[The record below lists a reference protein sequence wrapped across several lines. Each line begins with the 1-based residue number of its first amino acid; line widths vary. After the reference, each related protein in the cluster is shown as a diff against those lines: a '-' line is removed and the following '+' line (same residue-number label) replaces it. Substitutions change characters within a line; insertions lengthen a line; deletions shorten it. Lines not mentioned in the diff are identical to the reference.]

1 MSDHDHF
8 NAVPSAT
15 GGIARLAC
23 ARAQEAGIELAPLL
37 SESGL
42 TKTQLDNPHTRLKVK
57 NQIRFLGLLADAL
70 HDDVLGF
77 HLAREFDLRRIG
89 LLYYV
94 MASSEL
100 LADALRRAERY
111 SRIVNEGVSLQF
123 RVGKHATIAL
133 RYVGV
138 ERHSDR
144 HQVEFWLT
152 TIVRICRHL
161 TSRHLVP
168 SHVKILH
175 RRTEGTS
182 ALDAYFERPV
192 QADAKL
198 DEIAFPNTI
207 GQLPINS
214 ADSYLNDL
222 LTGYCEDA
230 LSQQRAKRE
239 TLRPDME
246 NAIALLLPHG
256 KARIGEISRQ
266 LGMSRRTLARRLAS
280 EGLTFS
286 RIVDELRVELA
297 KTYLKDEGLTVSEI
311 AWLLG
316 YREVSALTHAFKR
329 WFGKTPRAM
338 RASPQWGSR
347 ESRSDRSSERF
358 PAGGRQ

>member
-1 MSDHDHF
+1 MSAHDHF
-8 NAVPSAT
+8 TSVPSAT

-23 ARAQEAGIELAPLL
+23 ARAKEAGIELAPLL
-37 SESGL
+37 SEAGL
-42 TKTQLDNPHTRLKVK
+42 TSTQLDNPHARLKVK
-57 NQIRFLGLLADAL
+57 NQIRFLEIVGNAL
-70 HDDVLGF
+70 QDDVLGF
-77 HLAREFDLRRIG
+77 HLARDFDMRRIG

-94 MASSEL
+94 MASSESL
-100 LADALRRAERY
+100 GDALRRAERY
-111 SRIVNEGVSLQF
+111 SRIVNEGISLQF
-123 RVGKHATIAL
+123 RIGKFATIAL

-152 TIVRICRHL
+152 ALVRICRQL
-161 TSRHLVP
+161 TNRHLVP
-168 SHVKILH
+168 THVKVLH

-182 ALDAYFERPV
+182 ALDAFFERPV

-207 GQLPINS
+207 GQLPISS

-230 LSQQRAKRE
+230 LSHQKAKRE
-239 TLRPDME
+239 TLRPDLE

-256 KARIGEISRQ
+256 KARIGEIARQ
-266 LGMSRRTLARRLAS
+266 LGMSRRTLARRLSS
-280 EGLTFS
+280 EGLTFT

-329 WFGKTPRAM
+329 WFGKTPRTM
-338 RASPQWGSR
+338 RAEPHRSGR
-347 ESRSDRSSERF
+347 ESRSDRSSELAR
-358 PAGGRQ
+358 GRQ